1 MQSPQRPEDGLE
13 LELQAVVGQA
23 WMLGT
28 ELWSS
33 GAASTLTVRHLSSLI
48 NKGMQTY
55 IKSAASTPTLGSQ
68 HPGGKD
74 DLELLVSCFHL
85 LSAEITGLHLH
96 THPVL

>member
-68 HPGGKD
+68 HPGGRRRAD
-74 DLELLVSCFHL
+74 SCQFEMTELVPALQGL
-85 LSAEITGLHLH
+85 RKILS
-96 THPVL
+96 